1 LRYGVGEVSEAQPL
15 FSSAADAPTG
25 ASSSRGFAR
34 SLHVNAIGIFPPEAF
49 EEEVVFRR
57 VFGRRQIIMSRPAGI
72 QHILVDN
79 WANYRR
85 TAAGIRILRPL
96 LGNGLLLSQG
106 EDWRQQRRT
115 LAPAFAPRTMPI
127 LARHVARAAG
137 AAVANLR
144 AASAAPVDLLAAMQ
158 FLALE
163 IAGASMFSLEV
174 ERYGAELRGLIKG
187 YATRLGRPSL
197 LDFLLPASIPSPR
210 DVLRWRFRRRWLRLI
225 GRIIAAR
232 HAQGS
237 ADAPRDLFDLMAS
250 AADPESGA
258 LFPPDRLADQV
269 ATMIVAGHETTA
281 VALFWSLYLL
291 AGAPEIQERLA
302 AEVGGIDLAADN
314 AAKALPALVYA
325 RAVVQE
331 AMRLYPPAF
340 TLARQAI
347 KADLAGDVAIPAN
360 TVVLIAPWVLHRHR
374 RLWKEPET
382 FDPSRFLP
390 STPPPNRFAY
400 LPFGIGP
407 RVCIGAQFALTEAVL
422 VLATLIQAFH
432 IERADDTPVSPRGV
446 VTTQP
451 DHPPPFLLHP
461 RSKS

>member
-1 LRYGVGEVSEAQPL
+1 MTEARPVL
-15 FSSAADAPTG
+15 SPAAGGPSAAP
-25 ASSSRGFAR
+25 SSRGFAR
-34 SLHVNAIGIFPPEAF
+34 SLRDNAIDIFPPQAF
-49 EEEVVFRR
+49 EEEIVFRR

-79 WANYRR
+79 SANYRR

-96 LGNGLLLSQG
+96 LGKGLLLSQG

-127 LARHVARAAG
+127 LARHVARAANAAAADLKAAG
-137 AAVANLR
+137 AG
-144 AASAAPVDLLAAMQ
+144 PVDLLAAMQ

-163 IAGASMFSLEV
+163 IAGASMFSLEMD
-174 ERYGAELRGLIKG
+174 RYGAELRSLIKG
-187 YATRLGRPSL
+187 YAVRLGRPNL
-197 LDFLLPASIPSPR
+197 LDFMLPPSIPSPR

-225 GRIIAAR
+225 GRVIAAR
-232 HAQGS
+232 RAQGS
-237 ADAPRDLFDLMAS
+237 ADAPRDLFDLMAT
-250 AADPESGA
+250 AKDPESGA
-258 LFPPDRLADQV
+258 LFPPRRLADQV

-291 AGAPEIQERLA
+291 AGAPEIQDRLA
-302 AEVGGIDLAADN
+302 AEVADIDLGPDN
-314 AAKALPALVYA
+314 AVGALATLVYT

-347 KADLAGDVAIPAN
+347 KADLAGDIPVPAK

-374 RLWKEPET
+374 RLWPQPEV
-382 FDPSRFLP
+382 FDPDRFLP
-390 STPPPNRFAY
+390 GAEPLDRFAY

-407 RVCIGAQFALTEAVL
+407 RVCIGAQFALTEATL
-422 VLATLIQAFH
+422 VLATLIQTFD
-432 IERADDTPVSPRGV
+432 IERADDTPVTPRAV

-451 DHPPPFLLHP
+451 DHSPPFLLRP
-461 RSKS
+461 RTKR